1 MKIIPGSW
9 SLVLAGKWNR
19 HILTPKWV
27 SDNLFEDENI
37 GVEFPINRPDLAPRY
52 RSPDNIVFAPAV
64 HRVQFFAQEP
74 YDDDML
80 RRIAVM
86 TRKLVTTL
94 AYTPLSAIGVN
105 YGFEETTSNF
115 QALEIFRLSDSD
127 QFADRV
133 KNIRATEIK
142 RQFEIDDKL
151 LNFTINFQDENIYFD
166 FNFHYDVADTK
177 NAAEL
182 INDDL
187 LITNRDI
194 SFEIL
199 NGVYDLELEN
209 EED

>member
-1 MKIIPGSW
+1 M
-9 SLVLAGKWNR
+9 
-19 HILTPKWV
+19 
-27 SDNLFEDENI
+27 
-37 GVEFPINRPDLAPRY
+37 EFPINRPDLAPRY
-52 RSPDNIVFAPAV
+52 RSPDNIVFSPAV

-80 RRIAVM
+80 RRIANM

-94 AYTPLSAIGVN
+94 EYTPLSAIGAN

-166 FNFHYDVADTK
+166 FNFHYDVMDTK

-199 NGVYDLELEN
+199 NGVYELELEN

>member
-1 MKIIPGSW
+1 MKIILGSW

-27 SDNLFEDENI
+27 SDNLFE
-37 GVEFPINRPDLAPRY
+37 
-52 RSPDNIVFAPAV
+52 
-64 HRVQFFAQEP
+64 
-74 YDDDML
+74 
-80 RRIAVM
+80 
-86 TRKLVTTL
+86 LVTTL

-133 KNIRATEIK
+133 KNIKATEIK

-166 FNFHYDVADTK
+166 FNFHYDLADTK

-182 INDDL
+182 INDEL

-199 NGVYDLELEN
+199 NGVYDLEL
-209 EED
+209 